1 MSLEGLAA
9 ISRCM
14 VINMVQGVV
23 GRLSHNINIT
33 NGTHLLKSTRED
45 FMSLLFNNMIPNLQ
59 KAKIVYVNFLAN
71 VVTHG

>member
-1 MSLEGLAA
+1 MSLEDLAA

-33 NGTHLLKSTRED
+33 NGTHLKSTRED